1 MKSVLNSVRILLL
14 IVTCFC
20 VKDAF
25 AQSILN
31 PSDPIVVYNSSAPP
45 ATPAWGTIAKWVK
58 TNRMSWNTTSYK
70 AYYYNGYAFRLKF
83 PKTYNPTAVDGK
95 KYPMIV
101 FFHGLGERGTIYDNE
116 YSLLHGGEQF
126 RNKVDDGTFDGYI
139 LVMQSQNG
147 YWDIGQYNA
156 IKDLINYMVTNNKL
170 DAFRVITNG
179 LSAGG
184 AGTWDMMINNPTYV
198 AAAMPM
204 SSSCACYINTT
215 TINKIKFTPI
225 WNFQGALDPSPA
237 PSTTEAVRDAINA
250 AGGNFR
256 YTKYPNLA
264 HGTWNTAWAEPDFY
278 PFANRAHAANPWPL
292 FGRSEFCPGD
302 AINIT
307 IGLAPGYD
315 QYEWRKDGVL
325 IPGATGQTL
334 AISGSAVLENPA
346 LGSYSARVR
355 RGTLWSDW
363 SPTPL
368 VVGIKAATV
377 PPAISVKGLQ
387 SKVLP
392 ALDGKNSVTLNVP
405 NTYQSYLWQREGN
418 TTTISTADTAVAA
431 SPGQYKVRVTEQFG
445 CSTDWSSLFT
455 VIDANGPN
463 KPDAAINV
471 VASPL
476 SQNAM
481 QVSWANNPSPLY
493 NETNFEVYRSLTA
506 GGPYTLVGMT
516 NADILSFVDQGLS
529 PKTKYFY
536 VVRAVNNTGA
546 ANASNE
552 ANATTLSD
560 NIAPTAPANLTVTGT
575 TRNSVSLSWTAA
587 TDNVGVTKYDIYVNG
602 LKAYVTSQTTYTV
615 YNLNYGQAYNFTVRA
630 RDAADNN
637 SPNSN
642 QVTAQT
648 VLNGL
653 PYKYYTFS
661 GSWANLPNFATL
673 TPAAIGSMP
682 NFALTP
688 RTQDD
693 RFAFLWEGFI
703 NIPETGT
710 YFFRTNSDDGSR
722 LWLGSLNGTT
732 SPYSFSGTPLVNNDG
747 VHGAQDRTSVAVTLT
762 QGIYP
767 IAVAFF
773 EQSSGQSLTVSWR
786 TPSTGTSYVTIPN
799 SAFIETVPL
808 GGTAPAAP
816 SGLSANTVSFRQI
829 NLSWTD
835 NSNNET
841 GFEIWRSTNATT
853 GFITVGTAAANATNY
868 ADSGLNANTTYYY
881 RIRAI
886 GQFGESA
893 FTENLNVPA
902 AIWLFNNN
910 LNDASGNSRTL
921 TQSNNPLYDAAD
933 KQEGTHSIRFNGSNQ
948 SVTMPTTGSFLQ
960 SAFTQRTIA
969 FWMKSNNNT
978 GNRIVVDA
986 GGNDDGLAI
995 RLDAN
1000 TLFAGVASNNVRNSI
1015 STPYSST
1022 GWNHIALVYSGNTLR
1037 LFVNGTEVAANTS
1050 LSFTSVLTTTNGSRI
1065 GTVNGSNAFNTGSGF
1080 FNGWIDNFVI
1090 YDYALSASNITNL
1103 MNNVPV
1109 VNSYATTGSLPPA
1122 PTMPAS
1128 LVASG
1133 ISTSRINVTWED
1145 ATNET
1150 GYELYKSS
1158 NGGANFVLF
1167 ATLPANTT
1175 SFLDTGLF
1183 ANSIHYYRV
1192 RSFNEGASSL
1202 FSNDDTAK
1210 TFNNVP
1216 VLAPVAT
1223 QYMRFGTTL
1232 AVNISA
1238 TDADPEALT
1247 LTPSNL
1253 PPFAS
1258 FTNTGN
1264 GQGTISFNNPP
1275 ATGIFTGITVTVN
1288 DQNGGS
1294 SAVSFDLNV
1303 NDNYVPV
1310 ITGPGNIVLNEQQT
1324 GQLNINATDENAL
1337 DVLTWSFTG
1346 LPSFATPVINAGAVQ
1361 INLAPGLADHGVY
1374 NVTATVND
1382 GNLGIASTS
1391 FTITVNNVNPNRKI
1405 FINFTDGSFTSPAP
1419 WNNTSKPTP
1428 SLNDN
1433 FPNLLDETGAN
1444 SGIGLLITSPWQN
1457 LGNAVNTFGANTGN
1471 NSGVYPDNVMRTCYF
1486 TNDAVQTIRIY
1497 GLNPAYRYNF
1507 TFFGS
1512 RAGVTDDRTTVYT
1525 IGTTSVTLNAANNSQ
1540 NTVSIN
1546 NQQSA
1551 SDGTLTLTLAK
1562 GPLSSFGYLNAMVV
1576 ESIYDDGTAP
1586 AKPRSLTASLQAG
1599 NVIRLNWIDA
1609 AYNETSYEVYRS
1621 ATNLPGSF
1629 TLLNPG
1635 GNNANLQLYND
1646 ATAPGNATY
1655 YYYVRALNSV
1665 GASPNSDT
1673 VTISIPNGAPAITA
1687 IANVAMK
1694 TEQTVNVNIT
1704 ATDAP
1709 GDIITLSV
1717 TGLPSFATFTNTGN
1731 GTGVITI
1738 TPGTTSGSFTG
1749 ITVTATD
1756 NFNSSSSR
1764 QFNISVSD
1772 KDVSTYM
1779 VNFNQ
1784 VLPVGSP
1791 WNSFNTLP
1799 AAGTTINNL
1808 VDNAGAPSSVSVTLV
1823 DAWDNAND
1831 LGASTGNNSGVYP
1844 DDVMRTSYFTNT
1856 STAKRIRISGLST
1869 AANVKYNL
1877 IFFASRGG
1885 VSDNRITAYS
1895 YAGQTVSL
1903 NAASNT
1909 ANTVQIQGVVPDASG
1924 VIEFTAT
1931 KDAGAAFGYINALV
1945 IQSYVDN
1952 GLPLAPSNLTA
1963 SAISTS
1969 SIRLN
1974 WMDKSNNEDGFEI
1987 YRSGSANG
1995 TYTLL
2000 TTTAAN
2006 VTSYT
2011 DAGLAPGTVFYY
2023 RVRAKRNPNL
2033 FSAYTNTAGVSTLQY
2048 SVFVN
2053 FNQDNPAPAP
2063 WNNTNEG
2070 PIPDD
2075 IYFNLLSGS
2084 NTPTGINMTV
2094 VGTAFNGVNP
2104 WGVNTGNNS
2113 GVYPDAVI
2121 GQTWWLDA
2129 NTTAMLRIDGLS
2141 IANAYNFTF
2150 FASRTCTGCDRTTVY
2165 TIGGKS
2171 VSLNAA
2177 DNRSNTV
2184 TITGVTPDENGSVL
2198 IEIRAG
2204 GASPFG
2210 YIGALVMDA
2219 YISVPG
2225 GNGGGG
2231 SQSNRVSTGNVTTLS
2246 LTPAT
2251 LNVNQPVTERT
2262 NPAQPVVSKVEVSTF
2277 PNPFKGDVNVKLS
2290 LPEKAE
2296 RINFTV
2302 TDISGRIVLTREIRN
2317 LQPGVTVQKVGLEGT
2332 NLQPGVYILKVS
2344 GLPGNKS
2351 ETFKIYKV
2359 SN

>member
-1 MKSVLNSVRILLL
+1 
-14 IVTCFC
+14 
-20 VKDAF
+20 
-25 AQSILN
+25 
-31 PSDPIVVYNSSAPP
+31 
-45 ATPAWGTIAKWVK
+45 
-58 TNRMSWNTTSYK
+58 
-70 AYYYNGYAFRLKF
+70 
-83 PKTYNPTAVDGK
+83 
-95 KYPMIV
+95 MII

-116 YSLLHGGEQF
+116 YSLLHGGQQF
-126 RNKVDDGTFDGYI
+126 RDKVDNGTFDGYI
-139 LVMQSQNG
+139 FVMQSQNG
-147 YWDIGQYNA
+147 YWDVGQYNA

-215 TINKIKFTPI
+215 TINNIKYTPI

-237 PSTTEAVRDAINA
+237 PSTTEAVRDAILN
-250 AGGNFR
+250 AGGNFK
-256 YTKYPNLA
+256 YTKYANLA

-302 AINIT
+302 PINIT
-307 IGLAPGYD
+307 IGLAPGFD
-315 QYEWRKDGVL
+315 QYEWRKNGVL
-325 IPGATGQTL
+325 ISGATGQT
-334 AISGSAVLENPA
+334 ITVTGSAVAGNAA

-355 RGTLWSDW
+355 RGTVWSDW

-377 PPAISVKGLQ
+377 PPTISVKGLQ

-392 ALDGKNSVTLNVP
+392 ALDGKTSVTLNVP
-405 NTYQSYLWQREGN
+405 NTYQTYLWQKEGN
-418 TTTISTADTAVAA
+418 ATTISTADTAVAA
-431 SPGQYKVRVTEQFG
+431 TPGQYKIRVTEQFG

-455 VIDANGPN
+455 VVDANGPN

-471 VASPL
+471 VASAL
-476 SQNAM
+476 SQNAT
-481 QVSWANNPSPLY
+481 QVSWADNPSPLN

-506 GGPYTLVGMT
+506 GGPYTLVGIT
-516 NADILSFVDQGLS
+516 NADVLSFVDQGLL

-560 NIAPTAPANLTVTGT
+560 NIPPTAPSSLTVTGT

-587 TDNVGVTKYDIYVNG
+587 TDNIAVTKYDIYVNG
-602 LKAYVTSQTTYTV
+602 LKAYVTNQTSYTV
-615 YNLNYGQAYNFTVRA
+615 YNLNSAQAYNFTVRA

-637 SPNSN
+637 SPHSN

-661 GSWANLPNFATL
+661 GSWTSLPNFATL

-710 YFFRTNSDDGSR
+710 YYFRTNSDDGSR

-773 EQSSGQSLTVSWR
+773 EQSSGQSLSVSWR
-786 TPSTGTSYVTIPN
+786 TPSTGTSFVAIPN
-799 SAFIETVPL
+799 SAFAESVPL
-808 GGTAPAAP
+808 GGAAPAAP
-816 SGLSANTVSFRQI
+816 SQLSAAAVSFNKI
-829 NLSWTD
+829 NLSWVD
-835 NSNNET
+835 NSNNES
-841 GFEIWRSTNATT
+841 GFEIWRSTNPTS
-853 GFITVGTAAANATNY
+853 GFITIGTASANASSYT
-868 ADSGLNANTTYYY
+868 DSALSSNTTYYY
-881 RIRAI
+881 RMRAI
-886 GQFGESA
+886 GQYGESA
-893 FTENLNVPA
+893 FTENNNILA
-902 AIWLFNNN
+902 AAWLFNNN
-910 LNDASGNSRTL
+910 LNDASGNGRTL
-921 TQSNNPLYDAAD
+921 TQSNNPTYDAAD
-933 KQEGTHSIRFNGSNQ
+933 KQEGSHAIRFNGSNQ

-969 FWMKSNNNT
+969 FWMKSNSNT
-978 GNRIVVDA
+978 GNRIIVDA

-1000 TLFAGVASNNVRNSI
+1000 TLYAGVASNNTRTSI
-1015 STPYSST
+1015 STPYTST

-1037 LFVNGTEVAANTS
+1037 LFINGVQAAANTS
-1050 LSFTSVLTTTNGSRI
+1050 LSFTSVTSTTNGSRI
-1065 GTVNGSNAFNTGSGF
+1065 GTVNSSNAFNTGTGF

-1090 YDYALSASNITNL
+1090 YDYELSPSNINNL
-1103 MNNVPV
+1103 MNNAAL
-1109 VNSYATTGSLPPA
+1109 VNSFATTGALPPA

-1128 LVASG
+1128 LLASG

-1145 ATNET
+1145 AANET

-1167 ATLPANTT
+1167 ASLPANTT
-1175 SFLDTGLF
+1175 SYLDTGLF
-1183 ANSIHYYRV
+1183 ANSIHYYRI
-1192 RSFNEGASSL
+1192 RSVNEGGSSL

-1216 VLAPVAT
+1216 VVSPVAT

-1232 AVNISA
+1232 SVNIVA

-1247 LTPSNL
+1247 LVASNL
-1253 PPFAS
+1253 PAFAS

-1264 GQGTISFNNPP
+1264 GTGTISFNNPP
-1275 ATGIFTGITVTVN
+1275 STGIFNGITVTVN

-1294 SAVSFDLNV
+1294 SSISFDLNV

-1310 ITGPGNIVLNEQQT
+1310 ITSPGNLVLNEQQN
-1324 GQLNINATDENAL
+1324 GQLNISATDQNPA
-1337 DVLTWSFTG
+1337 DVLTWNFTG
-1346 LPSFATPVINAGAVQ
+1346 LPSFATPVINGGSVQ

-1374 NVTATVND
+1374 NITATVDD
-1382 GNLGIASTS
+1382 GNLGTASTS

-1405 FINFTDGSFTSPAP
+1405 YVNFTDGSFTSPAP

-1433 FPNLLDETGAN
+1433 FPNLLDETGSN
-1444 SGIGLLITSPWQN
+1444 SGVGLLITSPWQN

-1512 RAGVTDDRTTVYT
+1512 RAGVSDDRSTVYT

-1551 SDGTLTLTLAK
+1551 GDGTLTLSLAK
-1562 GPLSSFGYLNAMVV
+1562 GATSSFGYLNAMVV

-1586 AKPRSLTASLQAG
+1586 AKPRNLTATLQAN
-1599 NVIRLNWIDA
+1599 NVIRLNWVDA

-1635 GNNANLQLYND
+1635 GNNANLELYND

-1655 YYYVRALNSV
+1655 YYYVRALNGV
-1665 GASPNSDT
+1665 GASLNSD
-1673 VTISIPNGAPAITA
+1673 VVSIDIPNGAPSIAT

-1694 TEQTVNVNIT
+1694 TEQSVNVNIS

-1709 GDIITLSV
+1709 GDVITLSV
-1717 TGLPSFATFTNTGN
+1717 TGLPPFATFNNTGN

-1738 TPGTTSGSFTG
+1738 TPGTTTGSFTG

-1756 NFNSSSSR
+1756 NYNSSSSK

-1772 KDVSTYM
+1772 KDVSTYQ

-1799 AAGTTINNL
+1799 AAGATISNI
-1808 VDNAGAPSSVSVTLV
+1808 VDNAGAPSTVSVTLV

-1844 DDVMRTSYFTNT
+1844 DDVMRTAYFTNT
-1856 STAKRIRISGLST
+1856 ATAKRIRITGLST

-1877 IFFASRGG
+1877 LFFASRGG
-1885 VSDNRITAYS
+1885 VNDNRITHYS

-1909 ANTVQIQGVVPDASG
+1909 ANTVQIQGVVPNASG
-1924 VIEFTAT
+1924 EIEFTAT
-1931 KDAGAAFGYINALV
+1931 KDAAAAFAYINALV

-1963 SAISTS
+1963 TALSTT

-1974 WMDKSNNEDGFEI
+1974 WIDKSNNEDGFEI
-1987 YRSGSANG
+1987 YRSNTANG
-1995 TYTLL
+1995 TFSLL
-2000 TTTAAN
+2000 TTAAAN
-2006 VTSYT
+2006 ATSYT
-2011 DAGLAPGTVFYY
+2011 NSGLVPGTVYY
-2023 RVRAKRNPNL
+2023 YKVRAKRNPDF

-2048 SVFVN
+2048 SVYMN

-2075 IYFNLLSGS
+2075 VYFNLTSS
-2084 NTPTGINMTV
+2084 TNTPTGINMTV

-2104 WGVNTGNNS
+2104 YGANTGNNS

-2141 IANAYNFTF
+2141 IANTYNFTF
-2150 FASRTCTGCDRTTVY
+2150 FASRLCTGCDRTTVY

-2177 DNRSNTV
+2177 DNVNNIV

-2198 IEIRAG
+2198 VEVRAG
-2204 GASPFG
+2204 GASPFA
-2210 YIGALVMDA
+2210 YIGAMVIDA
-2219 YISVPG
+2219 YTSIPVESG
-2225 GNGGGG
+2225 GA
-2231 SQSNRVSTGNVTTLS
+2231 SSNSSSNSTSTPIITRAAPVNNSLQLS
-2246 LTPAT
+2246 AENRIAAQNMVAT
-2251 LNVNQPVTERT
+2251 
-2262 NPAQPVVSKVEVSTF
+2262 KVEVSAF
-2277 PNPFKGDVNVKLS
+2277 PNPFKGDVNVRIS
-2290 LPEKAE
+2290 LTEKAE
-2296 RINFTV
+2296 KINFTV
-2302 TDISGRIVLTREIRN
+2302 VDISGRVVYVKEIRN
-2317 LQPGVTVQKVGLEGT
+2317 IQPGVSLQKVGLENT
-2332 NLQPGVYILKVS
+2332 SLQPGMYILKVS
-2344 GLPGNKS
+2344 GLPGNKT
-2351 ETFKIYKV
+2351 ETVKIYKV